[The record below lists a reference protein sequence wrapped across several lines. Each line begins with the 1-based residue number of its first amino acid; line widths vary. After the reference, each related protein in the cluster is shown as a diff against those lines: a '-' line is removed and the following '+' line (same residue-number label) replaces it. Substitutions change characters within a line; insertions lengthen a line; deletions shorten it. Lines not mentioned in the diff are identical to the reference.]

1 MGYIYLNFKDLNDE
15 AQENLMNC
23 ARDGIDKEALA
34 VECLEN
40 WRDFDTILFERAE
53 SKLHS
58 LDIVFNI

>member
-15 AQENLMNC
+15 VQ
-23 ARDGIDKEALA
+23 
-34 VECLEN
+34 EN

-58 LDIVFNI
+58 LDIIFNI